1 LIIAKLLVVRRMWTM
16 EKVLPDF
23 LKNKI
28 CKCSNISI

>member
-1 LIIAKLLVVRRMWTM
+1 M